1 MSFENPTSKSEKAPV
16 ELTRELFNEISNY
29 FGDDWENAEK
39 QAKIRELG
47 IALDTGV
54 IDIVIDGK
62 PEKMVTD
69 RNDFGTLVLPTQ
81 E

>member
-1 MSFENPTSKSEKAPV
+1 MSFENPTSKSEKAPI
-16 ELTRELFNEISNY
+16 EITRELFNEISNY
-29 FGDDWENAEK
+29 YGDDWEDEVK
-39 QAKIRELG
+39 QAKLRELG
-47 IALDTGV
+47 ITLDTGV

-69 RNDFGTLVLPTQ
+69 RNDFGTLVLQTQ